1 MDKSPNFDP
10 DKGPLK
16 KSLFFGHL
24 GLEKATKQSIE
35 PQPEE
40 STRGATKI
48 EEDELQK
55 LFKTYHGGPKKEE
68 MSEDLQKVVES
79 YNGEGFVPHEVE
91 GGEK

>member
-1 MDKSPNFDP
+1 MDKSPFFDP

-24 GLEKATKQSIE
+24 GLEKATKQAIE

-40 STRGATKI
+40 STRDATKI
-48 EEDELQK
+48 EEDELQE
-55 LFKTYHGGPKKEE
+55 LFKTYHGEPKKEE